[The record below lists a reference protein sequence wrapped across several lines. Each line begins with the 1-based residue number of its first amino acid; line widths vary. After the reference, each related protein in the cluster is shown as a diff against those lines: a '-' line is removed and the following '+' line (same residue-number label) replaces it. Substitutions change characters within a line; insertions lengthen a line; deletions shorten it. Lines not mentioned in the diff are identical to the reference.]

1 VICRPAL
8 RSSTARKIQTN
19 SIGHSPAKIGKQQIP
34 RPVVLRREDRAKA
47 TATAKA
53 KDSSEMMWSAK
64 KGLATRQIDS
74 G

>member
-1 VICRPAL
+1 MAGGSPLAAAAFAQQTKSV
-8 RSSTARKIQTN
+8 STQET
-19 SIGHSPAKIGKQQIP
+19 
-34 RPVVLRREDRAKA
+34 VLRREDRAKA

-64 KGLATRQIDS
+64 KEPAIRQIDS